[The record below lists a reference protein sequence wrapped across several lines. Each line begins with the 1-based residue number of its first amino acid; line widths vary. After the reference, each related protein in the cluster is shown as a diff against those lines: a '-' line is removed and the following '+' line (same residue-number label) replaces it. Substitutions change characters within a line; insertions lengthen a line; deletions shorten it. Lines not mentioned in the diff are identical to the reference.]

1 MNARSANR
9 QVPDPRT
16 ESQDQGTLV
25 AGDGAQAD
33 KRKKKDLIPANES
46 GRDGQPDR
54 RGEDAGDDSV
64 QSSGPVAGG
73 DKSDRA
79 ARSGATGERNPEG
92 AANKPEPKDQDE
104 KGMGV
109 RRNR

>member
-1 MNARSANR
+1 MSA
-9 QVPDPRT
+9 QSAKWQGHDPRT
-16 ESQDQGTLV
+16 EAQSQDQGT
-25 AGDGAQAD
+25 
-33 KRKKKDLIPANES
+33 
-46 GRDGQPDR
+46 
-54 RGEDAGDDSV
+54 
-64 QSSGPVAGG
+64 PVAGG